1 MDLGIAG
8 RYSSIVLLI
17 LSALFSVCMLCAV
30 LFDSGWPVLVL
41 LLFVPAAILALAIL
55 NAVEKKMD
63 RMSLVALAVAAVVMI
78 GLIFIIIMIFAV
90 D

>member
-30 LFDSGWPVLVL
+30 LFNSGQTVFVL
-41 LLFVPAAILALAIL
+41 LLFVPVAILALAIL

-63 RMSLVALAVAAVVMI
+63 RMSLVALAVAAVVII
-78 GLIFIIIMIFAV
+78 GLIFIIIMIFAM